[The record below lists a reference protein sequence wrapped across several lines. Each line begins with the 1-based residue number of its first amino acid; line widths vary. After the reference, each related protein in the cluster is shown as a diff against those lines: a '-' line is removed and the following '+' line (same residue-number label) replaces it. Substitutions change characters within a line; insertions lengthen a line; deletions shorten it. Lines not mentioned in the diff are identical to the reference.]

1 MKHFKRILA
10 MTLSVVLAL
19 GLVLIPKGGVVKA
32 SAVSSQ
38 TGTGSKFHPFSGT
51 DALIRDTI
59 EELAALG
66 ETKEA
71 AKEDKA
77 LARSVENA
85 SDMTYQEARSAVF
98 SALTA
103 DFETSQ
109 AEVSAL
115 GLNESVMK
123 RLVESV
129 LRDNY
134 LSGVFTDMSYTTENG
149 KVTKLNFSVR
159 EGFIAAM
166 RGIAGEMQVDLSDLN
181 PEFTP
186 DAPEETQL
194 AAEKRMS
201 VMSNR
206 TMAQADEG
214 EEGSDEES
222 TCKNHTVGTGLVGD
236 FNNNDEVTIADVQ
249 AFRNMFAND
258 ELPEKTNCDF
268 NENGEVTIA
277 DVQAFR
283 NMFANDE
290 LPTGKPTVT
299 FTWNEEP
306 VKDSTPITDDDG
318 NVLNGG
324 LLYDHETGEVSQG
337 IVPNVYYE
345 LESISFT
352 CAVCGE
358 HVVIDRSTEEGA
370 NALNEMMSAQDVWVN
385 VLTGE
390 AKTCDAGTDP
400 GLNEDAN
407 GDGDNDWLLYTEM
420 EVAFFTDD
428 TFSVAPVT
436 DENGNAIIG
445 EDGNPVY
452 APVTDEDGNPI
463 GLYATGED
471 DSRDNGA
478 AEVAYFYGILSAFIN
493 DKAAYFGTP
502 TDFWTSKNSE
512 SNPMAALKYVC
523 NVDPETHVPPAQMTM
538 MVRDLPQAFMAYYYQ
553 YGNELVAMR
562 DAAINAM
569 PEGLTDV
576 QKQLFLHDWL
586 AENAWF
592 DMGAM
597 TARDEDGNP
606 ASSDPIQ
613 MTTFG
618 ALLSNQ
624 LRESYDAN
632 GDGEA
637 EGYYG
642 ALCTGY
648 AAAYNLLVQAAN
660 PDVYQTTET
669 VEQEDGTTKEVTRW
683 ATVKEVD
690 DRGGDLVDFVQVLFY
705 TNTAETS
712 IAGEGFGG
720 GWFNN
725 VHYFSAVK
733 LESPDKTSEGVDKYG
748 NAWYYVDAC
757 YDDIYIE
764 CLQQY
769 RGESDGSVNHTYF
782 LLSPQTMA
790 KLYGDDVERIDSL
803 YDGYVYNQTD
813 EKYEEG
819 DEKYNPDDPDHL
831 KYEKVETADEFKYD
845 DQSYQDSWFSGAI
858 SKVYWGDDGYVYY
871 VDGGASA
878 ASYAD
883 MLDQME
889 DMGDSEQGEGMS
901 MNSMLHG
908 SRVNVEEQ
916 DLLKKRKISSPD
928 FWEDQNEDSQEGM
941 FSSKEDTYAEVL
953 FDYGTGEMNGK
964 VVLADEVVEDFA
976 FNEQYP
982 ALTHTVA
989 LYGDKLYFNL
999 SNDIYVCNTD
1009 GSDVKLFKEYNEVKA
1024 NSDGRIFTATSYT
1037 LAADGKDMS
1046 ITNHPIGAIG
1056 VHTTYTP
1063 QYTSVPYEGQTVY
1076 VFTGMETAETMTV
1089 NIATNFSFTSAGTD
1103 VKDEERYTVEAV
1115 NFNPDYQ
1122 LYGKKDEGTNDN
1134 AEFMW
1139 CAVVRDELDIAS
1151 MAAETSGGSTV
1162 NVPATCTRPA
1172 YTDTRTAS
1180 GVILSREAV
1189 KDSEPTGHNYVYNET
1204 EGVYICEDC
1213 KLHATVKVEDTQ
1225 NGAVT
1230 LYAVS
1235 SNGMEGFEDGSYAEE
1250 ITPVS
1255 TVREAETKDS
1265 GEIEIICE
1273 PDEGYRIAKVEFK
1286 YETAETEEYTVLE
1299 PTEVEPAEGE
1309 EAEAVES
1316 KYILEKEAGCV
1327 SIRVTFEQT
1336 YEITVEKTDGGSVE
1350 VIGITPEATEETESQ
1365 TAVYL
1370 AAKGETVN
1378 LSVKPAEGYK
1388 LVELKVTSNGTD
1400 VVVTEPAEG
1409 ADEAVTHCFEMPE
1422 GDVTVTATF
1431 VKQSAVAI
1439 NSSEN
1444 GDVTVTVDDQEV
1456 NSGDLVDAGKTVTVV
1471 VVPKDGYEAD
1481 PSVTYVD
1488 EVTGEDGVTTEKPV
1502 EVTLTP
1508 VEGKENTYTF
1518 EMPAKGVTINGGF
1531 TAIDYS
1537 ITSTVLP
1544 VGSGTLEGIPE
1555 TAHVGQEI
1563 TFTVKPESGYV
1574 VDTVKMG
1581 EVVLE
1586 EKDGSYQFTMPA
1598 DDVTVTVTLKEV
1610 TFNVRVN
1617 KPENGTAEAEYAAY
1631 KPGDIVTISVKPN
1644 DGFEVE
1650 SVIVSDGTDTPI
1662 TVTPGTEAEGTM
1674 PYTFTMPS
1682 ADVTVTV
1689 TFKEVQKSATFKVTV
1704 APSDDA
1710 EVTATAGDKT
1720 ITEGNAEVLEENT
1733 EVNVKVNPV
1742 GENQPVSI
1750 ALVDDDGTT
1759 VDTITLTDGACSFKV
1774 TKNVTIKVNVQ
1785 LASETEE

>member
-1 MKHFKRILA
+1 MKHIKRILA
-10 MTLSVVLAL
+10 LTLSVVLAL

-32 SAVSSQ
+32 SAVSGQ

-186 DAPEETQL
+186 DAPEETQP
-194 AAEKRMS
+194 AAENRMS
-201 VMSNR
+201 VGLYSA
-206 TMAQADEG
+206 TALADEG
-214 EEGSDEES
+214 EEGSDEEP
-222 TCKNHTVGTGLVGD
+222 TCQNHTVGNGVAGD
-236 FNNNDEVTIADVQ
+236 YNEDGEVNLQDAQRFFNMVVDEEKVKGDYNDDGEVNLQDAQ
-249 AFRNMFAND
+249 RFFNMVVD
-258 ELPEKTNCDF
+258 EELPEGDASLK
-268 NENGEVTIA
+268 
-277 DVQAFR
+277 
-283 NMFANDE
+283 FA
-290 LPTGKPTVT
+290 
-299 FTWNEEP
+299 WNEEP
-306 VKDSTPITDDDG
+306 VKDTSYAFDENGNQLMDENNRPIG
-318 NVLNGG
+318 AG

-337 IVPNVYYE
+337 IVPNIYYE

-370 NALNEMMSAQDVWVN
+370 AALDKMISAKDIYVDVTSDPMDPTTKAV
-385 VLTGE
+385 
-390 AKTCDAGTDP
+390 DAGTDP
-400 GLNEDAN
+400 GFSDEEKDK
-407 GDGDNDWLLYTEM
+407 WLLYTEM
-420 EVAFFTDD
+420 EVAVYTDD
-428 TFSVAPVT
+428 SFSVAPALGE
-436 DENGNAIIG
+436 DGNPIIG

-452 APVTDEDGNPI
+452 MPAMDEKGNII
-463 GLYATGED
+463 GMY
-471 DSRDNGA
+471 SSNMDNGA

-523 NVDPETHVPPAQMTM
+523 NVDPETQVPPAQMTM

-733 LESPDKTSEGVDKYG
+733 LESPDKTSEGVDKDG

-819 DEKYNPDDPDHL
+819 DDKYNPDDPDHL

-889 DMGDSEQGEGMS
+889 DMGDSEEGEGMS

-928 FWEDQNEDSQEGM
+928 FLEDQNEDSQEGM

-982 ALTHTVA
+982 ALTHSLG
-989 LYGDKLYFNL
+989 LYDGMLYFNL
-999 SNDIYVCNTD
+999 GNDIYWCNTNGD
-1009 GSDVKLFKEYNEVKA
+1009 GVEIFKEYNEVKA
-1024 NSDGRIFTATSYT
+1024 TSDKRVFTATSYT
-1037 LAADGKDMS
+1037 LDENGTDLTV
-1046 ITNHPIGAIG
+1046 TNHPIGAIC
-1056 VHTTYTP
+1056 VRTAYEP
-1063 QYTSVPYEGQTVY
+1063 QYTPVDYNGQTVNM
-1076 VFTGMETAETMTV
+1076 FTGMATTNMLTV
-1089 NIATNFSFTSAGTD
+1089 NIATNYSFTSDGTGED
-1103 VKDEERYTVEAV
+1103 AKRYSKEAV

-1122 LYGKKDEGTNDN
+1122 LYGKKEEGTNDN

-1139 CAVVRDELDIAS
+1139 CAVIRDEIAID
-1151 MAAETSGGSTV
+1151 EIVTSGGSV
-1162 NVPATCTRPA
+1162 VEVPATCTRPA
-1172 YTDTRTAS
+1172 YKDKRTSS
-1180 GVILSREAV
+1180 GVITNRDVVENSA
-1189 KDSEPTGHNYVYNET
+1189 PTGHHYTYNEE
-1204 EGVYICEDC
+1204 EGVYLCENC
-1213 KLHATVKVEDTQ
+1213 KLHANVKVEDVQ
-1225 NGAVT
+1225 NGTVT
-1230 LYAVS
+1230 LYAIS
-1235 SNGMEGFEDGSYAEE
+1235 SNGMEGFEDGSYAED
-1250 ITPVS
+1250 IIPVS
-1255 TVREAETKDS
+1255 TVREAESKDT

-1273 PDEGYRIAKVEFK
+1273 PDEGYRIAKVEYK

-1299 PTEVEPAEGE
+1299 PTAVEPAEGE
-1309 EAEAVES
+1309 EAEVVES

-1327 SIRVTFEQT
+1327 SVRVTFEQT
-1336 YEITVEKTDGGSVE
+1336 YAINVEKAEGGSVE
-1350 VIGITPEATEETESQ
+1350 VIGITPEASEETESQ
-1365 TAVYL
+1365 NTVYL

-1378 LSVKPAEGYK
+1378 LSVKAAEGYK
-1388 LVELKVTSNGTD
+1388 LAELKVTSNGAD
-1400 VVVTEPAEG
+1400 VAVTEPAEG

-1431 VKQSAVAI
+1431 VKESAVTITTPA
-1439 NSSEN
+1439 N
-1444 GDVTVTVDDQEV
+1444 GTLNVTVGERAIT
-1456 NSGDLVDAGKTVTVV
+1456 SGDTVAEGETVTVV
-1471 VVPKDGYEAD
+1471 VAPNEGYKAD
-1481 PSVTYVD
+1481 PYYSY
-1488 EVTGEDGVTTEKPV
+1488 EEKVTGEDGTETTETKDV
-1502 EVTLTP
+1502 HLTP
-1508 VEGKENTYTF
+1508 VEGEENTYTF
-1518 EMPAKGVTINGGF
+1518 VMPGYGVTIDGGF
-1531 TAIDYS
+1531 TAIEYS
-1537 ITSTVLP
+1537 ITTTVLP
-1544 VGSGTLEGIPE
+1544 EGRGSVEGIPA
-1555 TAHVGQEI
+1555 TAHVGDEI
-1563 TFTVKPESGYV
+1563 TFTVKPENGYV

-1581 EVVLE
+1581 ETTLTAE
-1586 EKDGSYQFTMPA
+1586 DDETYKFTMPA
-1598 DDVTVTVTLKEV
+1598 ADVTVTATFKEKTYTVTVNAGEHGNAKTDKE
-1610 TFNVRVN
+1610 
-1617 KPENGTAEAEYAAY
+1617 AY
-1631 KPGDIVTISVKPN
+1631 KEGDTVIVTVEANEGYVVDSVMMGGELLQAK
-1644 DGFEVE
+1644 E
-1650 SVIVSDGTDTPI
+1650 DGTY
-1662 TVTPGTEAEGTM
+1662 E
-1674 PYTFTMPS
+1674 FTMP
-1682 ADVTVTV
+1682 AENVTVTV
-1689 TFKEVQKSATFKVTV
+1689 TFKAVTYTVTVDAVEHGTATTDKEAYQKGEPVTITIEAEEGYVVDAVMMGEKELPVNDNNTCEFTMPAENVTVTVTFK
-1704 APSDDA
+1704 A
-1710 EVTATAGDKT
+1710 EQAVEPEDPEQPA
-1720 ITEGNAEVLEENT
+1720 
-1733 EVNVKVNPV
+1733 NPD
-1742 GENQPVSI
+1742 N
-1750 ALVDDDGTT
+1750 
-1759 VDTITLTDGACSFKV
+1759 
-1774 TKNVTIKVNVQ
+1774 N
-1785 LASETEE
+1785 

>member
-1 MKHFKRILA
+1 MKHIKRILA
-10 MTLSVVLAL
+10 LTLSVVLAL

-32 SAVSSQ
+32 SAVSGQ

-222 TCKNHTVGTGLVGD
+222 TCKNHTVGNGVAGD
-236 FNNNDEVTIADVQ
+236 YNEDGEVNLQDAQRFFNMVVDEEKVKGDYNDDGEVNLQDAQ
-249 AFRNMFAND
+249 RFFNMVVD
-258 ELPEKTNCDF
+258 EELPEGDASLK
-268 NENGEVTIA
+268 
-277 DVQAFR
+277 
-283 NMFANDE
+283 FA
-290 LPTGKPTVT
+290 
-299 FTWNEEP
+299 WNEEP
-306 VKDSTPITDDDG
+306 VKDTSYAFDENGNQLMDENNRPIG
-318 NVLNGG
+318 AG

-337 IVPNVYYE
+337 IVPNIYYE

-370 NALNEMMSAQDVWVN
+370 AALDKMISAKDIYVDVTSDPMDPTTKAV
-385 VLTGE
+385 
-390 AKTCDAGTDP
+390 DAGTDP
-400 GLNEDAN
+400 GFSDEEKDK
-407 GDGDNDWLLYTEM
+407 WLLYTEM
-420 EVAFFTDD
+420 EVAVYTDD
-428 TFSVAPVT
+428 SFSVAPALGE
-436 DENGNAIIG
+436 DGNPIIG

-452 APVTDEDGNPI
+452 MPAMDEKGNII
-463 GLYATGED
+463 GMY
-471 DSRDNGA
+471 SSNMDNGA
-478 AEVAYFYGILSAFIN
+478 AEVAYFYGSLSAFIN

-523 NVDPETHVPPAQMTM
+523 NVDPETQVPPAQMTM

-733 LESPDKTSEGVDKYG
+733 LESPDKTSEGVDKDG

-819 DEKYNPDDPDHL
+819 DDKYNPDDPDHL

-889 DMGDSEQGEGMS
+889 DMGDSEEGEGMS

-928 FWEDQNEDSQEGM
+928 FLEDQNEDSQEGM

-1063 QYTSVPYEGQTVY
+1063 QYVPYDYNGQTVY

-1089 NIATNFSFTSAGTD
+1089 NIATNYSFTSAGTD
-1103 VKDEERYTVEAV
+1103 VEDEERYTVEAV

-1189 KDSEPTGHNYVYNET
+1189 KGSEPTGHNYVYNET

-1299 PTEVEPAEGE
+1299 PTEVEPAEGK

-1336 YEITVEKTDGGSVE
+1336 YAITVEKTDGGSVE
-1350 VIGITPEATEETESQ
+1350 VIGITPEASEETESQ
-1365 TAVYL
+1365 AAVYL

-1378 LSVKPAEGYK
+1378 LSVKHADGYK

-1400 VVVTEPAEG
+1400 VAVTEPAEG

-1431 VKQSAVAI
+1431 VKQSAVTI
-1439 NSSEN
+1439 DSSEN

-1471 VVPKDGYEAD
+1471 VAPKDGYEAD

-1488 EVTGEDGVTTEKPV
+1488 EVTGEDGVTTEETV
-1502 EVTLTP
+1502 EVNLTP

-1518 EMPAKGVTINGGF
+1518 EMPTCGVTIDGGF

-1563 TFTVKPESGYV
+1563 TFIVKPESGYV

-1598 DDVTVTVTLKEV
+1598 
-1610 TFNVRVN
+1610 
-1617 KPENGTAEAEYAAY
+1617 
-1631 KPGDIVTISVKPN
+1631 S
-1644 DGFEVE
+1644 
-1650 SVIVSDGTDTPI
+1650 
-1662 TVTPGTEAEGTM
+1662 
-1674 PYTFTMPS
+1674 
-1682 ADVTVTV
+1682 DVTVTV
-1689 TFKEVQKSATFKVTV
+1689 TFKEKEVVPAEHNINTVVTPDNGGTVAVTV
-1704 APSDDA
+1704 ENAAVNKAA
-1710 EVTATAGDKT
+1710 EGTVVTVNAIPVDETMELVSIVVTYGEESKT
-1720 ITEGNAEVLEENT
+1720 IENGGTFTMPASDVTVTVTFQAKSGATTPDTEA
-1733 EVNVKVNPV
+1733 
-1742 GENQPVSI
+1742 
-1750 ALVDDDGTT
+1750 
-1759 VDTITLTDGACSFKV
+1759 
-1774 TKNVTIKVNVQ
+1774 
-1785 LASETEE
+1785 

>member
-59 EELAALG
+59 AELAALG
-66 ETKEA
+66 ETREA

-85 SDMTYQEARSAVF
+85 SDVTYQEARSAVF

-103 DFETSQ
+103 DFGASQ
-109 AEVSAL
+109 ADVSAL

-201 VMSNR
+201 VGLYSA
-206 TMAQADEG
+206 TALADEG
-214 EEGSDEES
+214 EEGSDEEP
-222 TCKNHTVGTGLVGD
+222 TCQNHTVGNGVAGD
-236 FNNNDEVTIADVQ
+236 YNEDGEVNLQDAQRFFNMVVDEEKVKGDYNDDGEVNLQDAQ
-249 AFRNMFAND
+249 RFFNMVVD
-258 ELPEKTNCDF
+258 EELPEGDASLK
-268 NENGEVTIA
+268 
-277 DVQAFR
+277 
-283 NMFANDE
+283 FA
-290 LPTGKPTVT
+290 
-299 FTWNEEP
+299 WNEEP
-306 VKDSTPITDDDG
+306 VKDTSYAFDENGNQLMDENNRPIG
-318 NVLNGG
+318 AG

-337 IVPNVYYE
+337 IVPNIYYK

-370 NALNEMMSAQDVWVN
+370 AALDKMISAKDIYVDVTSDPMDPTTKAV
-385 VLTGE
+385 
-390 AKTCDAGTDP
+390 DAGTDP
-400 GLNEDAN
+400 GFSDEEKDK
-407 GDGDNDWLLYTEM
+407 WLLYTEM
-420 EVAFFTDD
+420 EVAVYTDD
-428 TFSVAPVT
+428 SFSEAPALGE
-436 DENGNAIIG
+436 DGNPIIG

-452 APVTDEDGNPI
+452 MPAMDEKGNII
-463 GLYATGED
+463 GMY
-471 DSRDNGA
+471 SSNMDNGA

-523 NVDPETHVPPAQMTM
+523 NVDPETQVPPAQMTM

-733 LESPDKTSEGVDKYG
+733 LESPDKTSEGVDKDG

-813 EKYEEG
+813 KKYEEG

-889 DMGDSEQGEGMS
+889 DMGDSEQGEGMN

-928 FWEDQNEDSQEGM
+928 FLEDQNEDSQEGM

-1063 QYTSVPYEGQTVY
+1063 QYVPYDYNGQTVY

-1089 NIATNFSFTSAGTD
+1089 NIATNYSFTSAGTD
-1103 VKDEERYTVEAV
+1103 VEDEERYTVEAV

-1336 YEITVEKTDGGSVE
+1336 YEITVEKTEGGSVE
-1350 VIGITPEATEETESQ
+1350 VIGITPEASEETESQ

-1400 VVVTEPAEG
+1400 VAVTEPAEG

-1422 GDVTVTATF
+1422 GDVTVVATF
-1431 VKQSAVAI
+1431 VKQSAVTI
-1439 NSSEN
+1439 TTPTN
-1444 GDVTVTVDDQEV
+1444 GTLNVTVGEQAIT
-1456 NSGDLVDAGKTVTVV
+1456 SGDTVAEGATVTVV
-1471 VVPKDGYEAD
+1471 VAPNEGYKAD
-1481 PSVTYVD
+1481 PFYSY
-1488 EVTGEDGVTTEKPV
+1488 EVKVAGEDGTETTETKNV
-1502 EVTLTP
+1502 HLTP
-1508 VEGKENTYTF
+1508 VEGEENTYTF
-1518 EMPAKGVTINGGF
+1518 VMPGYGVTIDGGF
-1531 TAIDYS
+1531 TAIEYS
-1537 ITSTVLP
+1537 ITTTVLP
-1544 VGSGTLEGIPE
+1544 DGSGRVEGIPA
-1555 TAHVGQEI
+1555 TAHVGDKI
-1563 TFTVKPESGYV
+1563 TFTVKPENGYV
-1574 VDTVKMG
+1574 VDTVRMG
-1581 EVVLE
+1581 ETTLAAE
-1586 EKDGSYQFTMPA
+1586 DDGTYKFTMPA
-1598 DDVTVTVTLKEV
+1598 ADVTVTATFKEATYTVTVKAG
-1610 TFNVRVN
+1610 
-1617 KPENGTAEAEYAAY
+1617 ENGTATTNKEAYQE
-1631 KPGDIVTISVKPN
+1631 GDTVIVTVVADEGYVVDTVMMGEKELPVKEEN
-1644 DGFEVE
+1644 TCE
-1650 SVIVSDGTDTPI
+1650 
-1662 TVTPGTEAEGTM
+1662 
-1674 PYTFTMPS
+1674 FTMP
-1682 ADVTVTV
+1682 AEDVTVTV
-1689 TFKEVQKSATFKVTV
+1689 TFKEKDVIPVEYNISAVVAPENSGTVAVTV
-1704 APSDDA
+1704 ENAAVSEAAEGTDVTVNATPVDDTMELVSIVVTYGEETINLENGGTFTMPAA
-1710 EVTATAGDKT
+1710 EVTVTVTFREKSSATTPD
-1720 ITEGNAEVLEENT
+1720 
-1733 EVNVKVNPV
+1733 
-1742 GENQPVSI
+1742 
-1750 ALVDDDGTT
+1750 
-1759 VDTITLTDGACSFKV
+1759 
-1774 TKNVTIKVNVQ
+1774 
-1785 LASETEE
+1785 TEE

>member
-1 MKHFKRILA
+1 MKHIKRILA
-10 MTLSVVLAL
+10 LTLSVVLAL

-32 SAVSSQ
+32 SAVSGQ

-186 DAPEETQL
+186 DAPEETQP
-194 AAEKRMS
+194 AAENRMS
-201 VMSNR
+201 VGLYSA
-206 TMAQADEG
+206 TALADEG

-337 IVPNVYYE
+337 IVPNIYYE

-370 NALNEMMSAQDVWVN
+370 AALDKMISAKDIYVDVTSDPMDPTTKAV
-385 VLTGE
+385 
-390 AKTCDAGTDP
+390 DAGTDP
-400 GLNEDAN
+400 GFSDEEKDK
-407 GDGDNDWLLYTEM
+407 WLLYTEM
-420 EVAFFTDD
+420 EVAVYTDD
-428 TFSVAPVT
+428 SFSVAPALGE
-436 DENGNAIIG
+436 DGNPIIG

-452 APVTDEDGNPI
+452 MPAMDEKGNII
-463 GLYATGED
+463 GMY
-471 DSRDNGA
+471 SSNMDNGA

-523 NVDPETHVPPAQMTM
+523 NVDPETQVPPAQMTM

-733 LESPDKTSEGVDKYG
+733 LESPDKTSEGVDKDG

-813 EKYEEG
+813 KKYEEG
-819 DEKYNPDDPDHL
+819 DDKYNPDDPDHL

-883 MLDQME
+883 MLDQMD

-916 DLLKKRKISSPD
+916 DLLKKRKISDPD
-928 FWEDQNEDSQEGM
+928 FWPDENEDSQESM
-941 FSSKEDTYAEVL
+941 FSSKEDPYAVVL
-953 FDYGTGEMNGK
+953 FDYGTGKMNGE
-964 VVLADEVVEDFA
+964 VVLADEVAEDFA

-982 ALTHTVA
+982 ALTHSLG
-989 LYGDKLYFNL
+989 LYDGMLYFNL
-999 SNDIYVCNTD
+999 GNDIYWCNTNGD
-1009 GSDVKLFKEYNEVKA
+1009 GVEIFKEYNEVKA
-1024 NSDGRIFTATSYT
+1024 TSDKRVFTATSYT
-1037 LAADGKDMS
+1037 LDENGTDLTV
-1046 ITNHPIGAIG
+1046 TNHPIGAIC
-1056 VHTTYTP
+1056 VRTAYEP
-1063 QYTSVPYEGQTVY
+1063 QYTPVDYNGQTVNM
-1076 VFTGMETAETMTV
+1076 FTGMATTNMLTV
-1089 NIATNFSFTSAGTD
+1089 NIATNYSFTSDGTGED
-1103 VKDEERYTVEAV
+1103 AKRYSKEAV

-1122 LYGKKDEGTNDN
+1122 LYGKKEEGTNDN

-1139 CAVVRDELDIAS
+1139 CAVIRDEIAID
-1151 MAAETSGGSTV
+1151 EIVTSGGSV
-1162 NVPATCTRPA
+1162 VEVPATCTRPA
-1172 YTDTRTAS
+1172 YKDKRTSS
-1180 GVILSREAV
+1180 GVITNRDVVENSA
-1189 KDSEPTGHNYVYNET
+1189 PTGHHYTYNEE
-1204 EGVYICEDC
+1204 EGVYLCENC
-1213 KLHATVKVEDTQ
+1213 KLHANVKVEDVQ
-1225 NGAVT
+1225 NGTVT
-1230 LYAVS
+1230 LYAIS
-1235 SNGMEGFEDGSYAEE
+1235 SNGMEGFEDGSYAED
-1250 ITPVS
+1250 IIPVS
-1255 TVREAETKDS
+1255 TVREAESKDT

-1299 PTEVEPAEGE
+1299 PTVVEPAEGE
-1309 EAEAVES
+1309 EAEVVES
-1316 KYILEKEAGCV
+1316 KYILEKETGCV
-1327 SIRVTFEQT
+1327 SVRVTFEQT
-1336 YEITVEKTDGGSVE
+1336 YAINVEKAEGGSVE
-1350 VIGITPEATEETESQ
+1350 VIGITPEAPEETESQ
-1365 TAVYL
+1365 STVYL

-1378 LSVKPAEGYK
+1378 LSVKAAEGYK
-1388 LVELKVTSNGTD
+1388 LAELKVTSNGAD
-1400 VVVTEPAEG
+1400 VAVAEPAEG
-1409 ADEAVTHCFEMPE
+1409 ADEAVTHCFEMPK

-1431 VKQSAVAI
+1431 VKESAVTITTPA
-1439 NSSEN
+1439 N
-1444 GDVTVTVDDQEV
+1444 GTLNVTVGERAIT
-1456 NSGDLVDAGKTVTVV
+1456 SGDIVAEGETVTVV
-1471 VVPKDGYEAD
+1471 VAPNEGYKAD
-1481 PSVTYVD
+1481 PYYSY
-1488 EVTGEDGVTTEKPV
+1488 EEKVTGEDGTETTEKKDV
-1502 EVTLTP
+1502 QLTP
-1508 VEGKENTYTF
+1508 VEGEENTYTF
-1518 EMPAKGVTINGGF
+1518 VMPGYGVTIDGGF
-1531 TAIDYS
+1531 TAIEYS
-1537 ITSTVLP
+1537 ITTTVLP
-1544 VGSGTLEGIPE
+1544 EGRGSVEGIPA
-1555 TAHVGQEI
+1555 TAHVGDEI
-1563 TFTVKPESGYV
+1563 TFTVKPENGYV

-1581 EVVLE
+1581 ETTLTAE
-1586 EKDGSYQFTMPA
+1586 DDGTYKFTMPA
-1598 DDVTVTVTLKEV
+1598 ANVTVTATFKEATYTVTVDAGEHGTAKTDKEAYKEGDTVIVTVEANEGYVVDSVMMGENELTAKEDDTYEFMMPAENVTVTVTFKKKEV
-1610 TFNVRVN
+1610 APAKYNIHTVVT
-1617 KPENGTAEAEYAAY
+1617 PENSGTVAVTVENAAVSEAVEGTVVKVNAT
-1631 KPGDIVTISVKPN
+1631 PVDDTMELVSIVVTYGEENINVDN
-1644 DGFEVE
+1644 DG
-1650 SVIVSDGTDTPI
+1650 
-1662 TVTPGTEAEGTM
+1662 
-1674 PYTFTMPS
+1674 TFTMPAS
-1682 ADVTVTV
+1682 DVTVTV
-1689 TFKEVQKSATFKVTV
+1689 TFREKSSATT
-1704 APSDDA
+1704 PD
-1710 EVTATAGDKT
+1710 
-1720 ITEGNAEVLEENT
+1720 
-1733 EVNVKVNPV
+1733 
-1742 GENQPVSI
+1742 
-1750 ALVDDDGTT
+1750 
-1759 VDTITLTDGACSFKV
+1759 
-1774 TKNVTIKVNVQ
+1774 
-1785 LASETEE
+1785 TEE

>member
-10 MTLSVVLAL
+10 LTLSVVLAL

-32 SAVSSQ
+32 SAVSGQ

-109 AEVSAL
+109 ADVSAL

-159 EGFIAAM
+159 EGFVAAM

-214 EEGSDEES
+214 EEGSDEEP
-222 TCKNHTVGTGLVGD
+222 TCKNHTVGGSNVGD
-236 FNNNDEVTIADVQ
+236 YNEDGEIDLFDLIL
-249 AFRNMFAND
+249 FRKAIVN
-258 ELPEKTNCDF
+258 KTGVGDDF
-268 NENGEVTIA
+268 NEDGELDLFDLIKFRKMIVNKEIA
-277 DVQAFR
+277 VS
-283 NMFANDE
+283 E
-290 LPTGKPTVT
+290 PKVT
-299 FTWNEEP
+299 FEWNEEP
-306 VKDSTPITDDDG
+306 VKDTSYAFDENGNQLMDENNRPIG
-318 NVLNGG
+318 AG
-324 LLYDHETGEVSQG
+324 LVYDHETGKVSQG

-345 LESISFT
+345 LKSISFT
-352 CAVCGE
+352 CAVCGK

-390 AKTCDAGTDP
+390 AKTFDAGTDP
-400 GLNEDAN
+400 GLYEDAN
-407 GDGDNDWLLYTEM
+407 GDGKNDWILYTEM

-428 TFSVAPVT
+428 TFSRAPVT
-436 DENGNAIIG
+436 DENGNPVIG

-463 GLYATGED
+463 GLYATGEE

-478 AEVAYFYGILSAFIN
+478 AEVAYYYGILSAFIN

-523 NVDPETHVPPAQMTM
+523 NVDPETPVPPAQMTM

-597 TARDEDGNP
+597 TAKDGEGNP
-606 ASSDPIQ
+606 ANSDPIQ

-642 ALCTGY
+642 ALCPGY

-733 LESPDKTSEGVDKYG
+733 LESPDKTSEGVDKDG

-819 DEKYNPDDPDHL
+819 DDKYNPDDPDHL
-831 KYEKVETADEFKYD
+831 KYEKAETADEFKYD

-883 MLDQME
+883 MMDQME
-889 DMGDSEQGEGMS
+889 DMGDSDQGEGMS

-916 DLLKKRKISSPD
+916 DLLKKRKISDPD
-928 FWEDQNEDSQEGM
+928 FWPDENEDSQESM
-941 FSSKEDTYAEVL
+941 FSSKEDTYAKVL
-953 FDYGTGEMNGK
+953 FDYGTGEMNGE
-964 VVLADEVVEDFA
+964 VVLADEVAEDFA

-982 ALTHTVA
+982 ALTHSLG
-989 LYGDKLYFNL
+989 LYDGMLYFNL
-999 SNDIYVCNTD
+999 GNDIYWCNTNGD
-1009 GSDVKLFKEYNEVKA
+1009 GVEIFKEYNEVKA
-1024 NSDGRIFTATSYT
+1024 TSDKRVFTATSYT
-1037 LAADGKDMS
+1037 LDENGTDLTV
-1046 ITNHPIGAIG
+1046 TNHPIGAIC
-1056 VHTTYTP
+1056 VRTAYEP
-1063 QYTSVPYEGQTVY
+1063 QYTPVDYNGQTVNM
-1076 VFTGMETAETMTV
+1076 FTGMATTNMLTV
-1089 NIATNFSFTSAGTD
+1089 NIATNYSFTSDGTGED
-1103 VKDEERYTVEAV
+1103 AKRYSKEAV

-1122 LYGKKDEGTNDN
+1122 LYGKKEEGTNDN

-1139 CAVVRDELDIAS
+1139 CAVIRDEIAID
-1151 MAAETSGGSTV
+1151 EIVTSGGSV
-1162 NVPATCTRPA
+1162 VEVPATCTRPA
-1172 YTDTRTAS
+1172 YKDKRTSS
-1180 GVILSREAV
+1180 GVITNRDVVENSA
-1189 KDSEPTGHNYVYNET
+1189 PTGHHYTYNEE
-1204 EGVYICEDC
+1204 EGVYLCENC
-1213 KLHATVKVEDTQ
+1213 KLHANVKVEDVQ
-1225 NGAVT
+1225 NGTVT
-1230 LYAVS
+1230 LYAIS
-1235 SNGMEGFEDGSYAEE
+1235 SNGMEGFEDGSYAED
-1250 ITPVS
+1250 IIPVS
-1255 TVREAETKDS
+1255 TVREAESKDT

-1273 PDEGYRIAKVEFK
+1273 PDEGYRIAKVEYK

-1299 PTEVEPAEGE
+1299 PTAVEPAEGE
-1309 EAEAVES
+1309 EAEVVES
-1316 KYILEKEAGCV
+1316 KYILEKEVGCV
-1327 SIRVTFEQT
+1327 SVRVTFEQT
-1336 YEITVEKTDGGSVE
+1336 YAINVEKAEGGSVE
-1350 VIGITPEATEETESQ
+1350 VIGITPEASEETESQ
-1365 TAVYL
+1365 NTVYL

-1378 LSVKPAEGYK
+1378 LSVKAAEGYK
-1388 LVELKVTSNGTD
+1388 LAELKVTSNGAD
-1400 VVVTEPAEG
+1400 VAVTEPAEG

-1431 VKQSAVAI
+1431 VKESAVTITTPA
-1439 NSSEN
+1439 N
-1444 GDVTVTVDDQEV
+1444 GTLNVTVGERAIT
-1456 NSGDLVDAGKTVTVV
+1456 SGDTVAEGETVTVV
-1471 VVPKDGYEAD
+1471 VAPNEGYKAD
-1481 PSVTYVD
+1481 PYYSY
-1488 EVTGEDGVTTEKPV
+1488 EEKVTGEDGTETTEKKDV
-1502 EVTLTP
+1502 QLTP
-1508 VEGKENTYTF
+1508 VEGEENTYTF
-1518 EMPAKGVTINGGF
+1518 VMPGYGVTIDGGF
-1531 TAIDYS
+1531 TAIEYS
-1537 ITSTVLP
+1537 ITTTVLP
-1544 VGSGTLEGIPE
+1544 EGSGSVEGIPA
-1555 TAHVGQEI
+1555 TAHVGDEI
-1563 TFTVKPESGYV
+1563 TFTVKPENGYV

-1581 EVVLE
+1581 ETTLTAE
-1586 EKDGSYQFTMPA
+1586 DDETYKFTMPA
-1598 DDVTVTVTLKEV
+1598 E
-1610 TFNVRVN
+1610 
-1617 KPENGTAEAEYAAY
+1617 
-1631 KPGDIVTISVKPN
+1631 
-1644 DGFEVE
+1644 
-1650 SVIVSDGTDTPI
+1650 
-1662 TVTPGTEAEGTM
+1662 
-1674 PYTFTMPS
+1674 
-1682 ADVTVTV
+1682 DVTVTV
-1689 TFKEVQKSATFKVTV
+1689 TFKEKEDAPAKYNINTVVTPENSGTVAVTVVNAAVSEAAEGTVVTVNATPVDDTMELFSIVVTYGEETINVKNGDTFTMPASDVTVTVTFREKSSATT
-1704 APSDDA
+1704 PD
-1710 EVTATAGDKT
+1710 
-1720 ITEGNAEVLEENT
+1720 
-1733 EVNVKVNPV
+1733 
-1742 GENQPVSI
+1742 
-1750 ALVDDDGTT
+1750 
-1759 VDTITLTDGACSFKV
+1759 
-1774 TKNVTIKVNVQ
+1774 
-1785 LASETEE
+1785 TEE